1 MKRGHVPM
9 RQCVA
14 CRANRPQWEMIRL
27 KVVGDV
33 VFISK
38 RTESVPGRGCYLC
51 PRTECIERALK
62 KGRLEGAFRRGGLV
76 LPSREQLLVRLE
88 EKGKLDDNAYR

>member
-14 CRANRPQWEMIRL
+14 CRVSRPQEDLIRL

-33 VFISK
+33 VVISEK
-38 RTESVPGRGCYLC
+38 SESVPGRGCYVC
-51 PRTECIERALK
+51 PREECIDGALK
-62 KGRLEGAFRRGGLV
+62 KGRLERAFRRGRLV
-76 LPSREQLLVRLE
+76 PPSREQLLVRLE
-88 EKGKLDDNAYR
+88 EKGKLHGNAYR